1 MKDNFLEEKKEKI
14 FEPDSAVITGGM
26 EFQPDGEVMECD
38 TADPALEHPVLR
50 KVIKLLPLAGLII
63 CIILIILAWNAG
75 LLQSEEK
82 MTQFVKDMGSW
93 GPVVFLV
100 ITIVSVV
107 VPIIPFGLGLLA
119 GVVIFGELHGFILNY
134 FGICLGSMAAFA
146 IGRHVGRPVLRIL
159 FSDKQIEKYDSW
171 IEKIKFNWIFALAI
185 FMPVA
190 PDDYLVYFAGTTKM
204 RWRFFT
210 PIIWLGK
217 PSSIFLYTF
226 IVGKIFDGAVSV
238 FSGM

>member
-1 MKDNFLEEKKEKI
+1 MKDTFLEEKKDRI
-14 FEPDSAVITGGM
+14 FEPDSEVITGEM
-26 EFQPDGEVMECD
+26 ESQADGDVMD
-38 TADPALEHPVLR
+38 GDAADPAKEHTVLR
-50 KVIKLLPLAGLII
+50 RVIKLLPLAGLII

-93 GPVVFLV
+93 GPIVFLI

-119 GVVIFGELHGFILNY
+119 GVVIFGEFHGFILNY

>member
-26 EFQPDGEVMECD
+26 EFQPEGDAMEGD
-38 TADPALEHPVLR
+38 AADPALEHHVLR
-50 KVIKLLPLAGLII
+50 RVIKLLPLAGLII

-93 GPVVFLV
+93 GSVVFLV